1 MQRALRSLL
10 QVAFALALVVA
21 GASVTLRLAGN
32 GVGCAPWPI
41 CYGQPATHAA
51 AQQLPLVRVLRGVH
65 RVAAS
70 AFALI
75 ALILVVG
82 GWRHWNSDQRRAGS
96 ALLAVTALLAW
107 VGLHTPSPLPLVTLV
122 NLLGGFALLALLAW
136 MLAARWAATDPPEG
150 VRTPW
155 RATLLILLAA
165 LALQAASGAMI
176 SARLAGAD
184 CALGCDQAWLPGAA
198 ALWHPML
205 PGAAR
210 ELLQDARA
218 GQALHWL
225 HRLGAAALVV
235 FAFGAALAMFGPGR
249 TTVIRAAWALFGVL
263 GLGVV
268 VATFDTPLW
277 AAVAHALAAGLA
289 VASLVAALAPH
300 GAGPQVHR

>member
-1 MQRALRSLL
+1 LL
-10 QVAFALALVVA
+10 TLV
-21 GASVTLRLAGN
+21 
-32 GVGCAPWPI
+32 
-41 CYGQPATHAA
+41 
-51 AQQLPLVRVLRGVH
+51 
-65 RVAAS
+65 
-70 AFALI
+70 
-75 ALILVVG
+75 LVVG

-136 MLAARWAATDPPEG
+136 MLAARWAAPDPPEG

-176 SARLAGAD
+176 SARLAGSD

-300 GAGPQVHR
+300 GQGLQVRR